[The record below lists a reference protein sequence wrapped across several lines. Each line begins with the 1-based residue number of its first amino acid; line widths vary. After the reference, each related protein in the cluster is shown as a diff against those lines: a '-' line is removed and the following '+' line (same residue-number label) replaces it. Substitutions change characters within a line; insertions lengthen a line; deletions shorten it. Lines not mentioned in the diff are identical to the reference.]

1 MKVPK
6 TASRRERKDA
16 PVRGGTR
23 ARRAPATYLDRD
35 RQRERGL
42 GLGLGLGLAIL
53 GRLALGRGGRLVAHR
68 AMRSEPR
75 SSDEAEVN
83 GSSRKKRKKRKPTRA
98 ARHKKR
104 ASKKIPIGQS
114 ETGVLESPDARA
126 GKRANARDTA
136 GIQAPNHRPSHA
148 SPSTKWPLS
157 STPPSP
163 RASPPPRCVSIRRGP
178 LARASRARFRGG
190 PRANIASRSSL
201 PTSKPRVQNVSDPI
215 CRASPPST
223 ARRRP
228 PHLLRQGRRRPRPRA
243 VRVTPDRPRARGLF
257 PATVRDVICRG
268 CVFRVGPR
276 AGVPT
281 AVVAEDPVRSPRR
294 RSAPCGRVTPR
305 PRHARGDARLS
316 THAPPSRAPTRTRT
330 RGPVDRR
337 S

>member
-1 MKVPK
+1 M
-6 TASRRERKDA
+6 RRFAAARALAER
-16 PVRGGTR
+16 PRRTLTETVSVNGGS
-23 ARRAPATYLDRD
+23 A
-35 RQRERGL
+35 GL
-42 GLGLGLGLAIL
+42 GLEFAIL
-53 GRLALGRGGRLVAHR
+53 GRPPSAEGASCSRNAVSLGARTR
-68 AMRSEPR
+68 RSDRQLTRRKNENPR
-75 SSDEAEVN
+75 
-83 GSSRKKRKKRKPTRA
+83 TRA
-98 ARHKKR
+98 LR
-104 ASKKIPIGQS
+104 ALKIPIGQS

-215 CRASPPST
+215 CRTSPPST

>member
-1 MKVPK
+1 MRRFAAARALAERPRRTLTETVSVNGGSGSGSGSGSPSSG
-6 TASRRERKDA
+6 ASPSA
-16 PVRGGTR
+16 GGGASSLI
-23 ARRAPATYLDRD
+23 ARCAVS
-35 RQRERGL
+35 L
-42 GLGLGLGLAIL
+42 GARTGP
-53 GRLALGRGGRLVAHR
+53 R
-68 AMRSEPR
+68 R
-75 SSDEAEVN
+75 SSQRR
-83 GSSRKKRKKRKPTRA
+83 SSRRKKRKPTRA

>member
-1 MKVPK
+1 MG
-6 TASRRERKDA
+6 D
-16 PVRGGTR
+16 
-23 ARRAPATYLDRD
+23 
-35 RQRERGL
+35 
-42 GLGLGLGLAIL
+42 
-53 GRLALGRGGRLVAHR
+53 
-68 AMRSEPR
+68 
-75 SSDEAEVN
+75 
-83 GSSRKKRKKRKPTRA
+83 
-98 ARHKKR
+98 
-104 ASKKIPIGQS
+104 
-114 ETGVLESPDARA
+114 SPLARA
-126 GKRANARDTA
+126 GKRATARDIA

-148 SPSTKWPLS
+148 HPSTKWPLS

-163 RASPPPRCVSIRRGP
+163 RASPPPRCVSIPRGP

-243 VRVTPDRPRARGLF
+243 VRVTPDRSRARGPF

-305 PRHARGDARLS
+305 PRHARGDARLW
-316 THAPPSRAPTRTRT
+316 THAPPSRAPTRVRT
-330 RGPVDRR
+330 RGGARRSPFVTVHRSVDRR
-337 S
+337 FVSCAARRVSLSRTPQPHSSILSPSPFPHPNTARRARLSPCARRPTTRRR